1 MPSKDTT
8 PLSLYGND
16 REYLREQE
24 RTNELLADIA
34 GETYDSPGDIPK
46 GKYIVQKRLLDA
58 AQKKNELLESI
69 AGSGGGGGA
78 AKGIDIDYGTDVI
91 SLTDKNGDPI
101 QGSGATLP
109 AYGVSFDPTTG
120 GLTLTKNGTAM
131 QGQTVT
137 IPNYG
142 SPVGVTSS
150 SDMTDHDTIYLYE
163 GTTGGGYTQGHFYYW
178 DGTAWA
184 DGGEYAAATV
194 QTDKTL
200 LVENRAADA
209 KAVGDAVGELKESLE
224 NAQSGLVDI
233 GATWDRGTLTSG
245 GNYSASLNYRVAT
258 KEKCTLQY
266 DTNIS
271 VNDGFRIYYYIF
283 GDTLYKS
290 GWITSAKIPKG
301 SVVTV
306 VIARSTD
313 DTSEAA
319 DIETFVSNVNFTN
332 NVKAEL
338 DSASGLSKIAY
349 GNTAPL
355 NITAERISDNEYY
368 QINDDGSIGQTA
380 SAIGVSDRI
389 FCVGGD
395 TLKYTLSTATGKLIL
410 AVFNASH
417 QMTHSVTG
425 TGYANYLT
433 GEYTFTDDDVYF
445 YVSGALG
452 RITNYSVEYGNVPA
466 IIGKLSE
473 SVEEIKTV
481 YPVLPS
487 YWSEYLN
494 EKYPVLWQK
503 DALIGAGGD
512 SFVFVTDVHYGR
524 NTKKSPMLIQNIVK
538 NTAVKTVFNG
548 GDTLDEGD
556 TVALAI
562 EKLSAWQGMMD
573 GMRVFNIVGNHDN
586 NNYNSQNPTG
596 VLTMGQFY
604 GIMVKPSEQWIDT
617 NGKIYY
623 CVDNP
628 SQKIRYICLAIE
640 AFANVSDGSEQKTW
654 LESKLTELSS
664 DWSIVILQHRIWGS
678 TTDDI
683 ADKAKEVIRT
693 VNYVWNNINAD
704 FIGIIAGHTHL
715 DYSTTE
721 PVNGYLLI
729 ACNCDTLSGN
739 NSGYTRTAGTTSEQ
753 SFDVFH
759 IDKAN
764 KHLYATRIGAGTD
777 RDWSYQ

>member
-1 MPSKDTT
+1 MAVDALARALAAGKVPVSAYEMAVKAGYTGTEEQFAEDM
-8 PLSLYGND
+8 GNSG
-16 REYLREQE
+16 
-24 RTNELLADIA
+24 TN
-34 GETYDSPGDIPK
+34 
-46 GKYIVQKRLLDA
+46 A
-58 AQKKNELLESI
+58 ANAAASASAAAASAESI
-69 AGSGGGGGA
+69 ADSA
-78 AKGIDIDYGTDVI
+78 AQIATNTSDI
-91 SLTDKNGDPI
+91 
-101 QGSGATLP
+101 
-109 AYGVSFDPTTG
+109 
-120 GLTLTKNGTAM
+120 
-131 QGQTVT
+131 
-137 IPNYG
+137 
-142 SPVGVTSS
+142 
-150 SDMTDHDTIYLYE
+150 SD
-163 GTTGGGYTQGHFYYW
+163 
-178 DGTAWA
+178 
-184 DGGEYAAATV
+184 
-194 QTDKTL
+194 
-200 LVENRAADA
+200 
-209 KAVGDAVGELKESLE
+209 LKESLE

-271 VNDGFRIYYYIF
+271 ANDGFRVYYYIF

-313 DTSEAA
+313 DTSETA

-338 DSASGLSKIAY
+338 DSAKAELDSASGLSKIAY
-349 GNTAPL
+349 SNTAPL

-368 QINDDGSIGQTA
+368 QINDNGSIGQTP
-380 SAIGVSDRI
+380 SATGVSDRI

-395 TLKYTLSTATGKLIL
+395 TLKYTLSTTKGKLIL

-417 QMTHSVTG
+417 QMTHSVKG
-425 TGYANYLT
+425 TGYADYLT
-433 GEYTFTDDDVYF
+433 GEYTFANDDAYF

-452 RITNYSVEYGNVPA
+452 RIANYSVEYGNVPA
-466 IIGKLSE
+466 IIGNLSE
-473 SVEEIKTV
+473 SIEEIKTA

-503 DALIGAGGD
+503 DALVGAGGD
-512 SFVFVTDVHYGR
+512 SFVFVTDVHYER

-596 VLTMGQFY
+596 ALTMGQFY

-664 DWSIVILQHRIWGS
+664 DWTTVILQHRIWGS
-678 TTDDI
+678 KTDAI
-683 ADKAKEVIRT
+683 EEKAQKVINI
-693 VNYVWNNINAD
+693 VNNVWNNINAD

-729 ACNCDTLSGN
+729 ACNCDTLAGN

-764 KHLYATRIGAGTD
+764 KHLYATRIGAGSN
-777 RDWSYQ
+777 RDWAY